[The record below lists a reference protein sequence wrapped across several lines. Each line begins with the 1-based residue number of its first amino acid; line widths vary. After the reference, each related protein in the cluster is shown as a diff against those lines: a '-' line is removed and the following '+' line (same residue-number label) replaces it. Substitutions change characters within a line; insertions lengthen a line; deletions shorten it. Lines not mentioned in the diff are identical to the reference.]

1 MVINTSTGNKQK
13 AESIS
18 WNAGINQVKCVKIEL
33 VFLFVFVNFLSG
45 SGRLSISSM
54 KTLVYHSGRTAS
66 T

>member
-13 AESIS
+13 AECIS
-18 WNAGINQVKCVKIEL
+18 WNAE
-33 VFLFVFVNFLSG
+33 LFVFVNFLSG

-54 KTLVYHSGRTAS
+54 KTFVYHSGRTAS